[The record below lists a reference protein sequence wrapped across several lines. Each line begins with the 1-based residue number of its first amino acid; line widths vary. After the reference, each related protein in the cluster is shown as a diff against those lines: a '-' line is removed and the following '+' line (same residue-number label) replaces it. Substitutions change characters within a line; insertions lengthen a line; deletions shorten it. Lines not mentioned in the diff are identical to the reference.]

1 VSEGLYNPVSAARA
15 AHARTR
21 KGLMIAIGVSIFVHG
36 AGVAWAL
43 SSSTPAPKREV
54 QSAIPVQLVK
64 LGKKRDPN
72 MLPRLAAEPPP
83 PAPEA
88 VKLDTG
94 KAPAASSAP
103 RDRSKKT
110 DDKLSDAA
118 RRLLERDSALDRA
131 LERVEEPEG
140 DPDGDAAGTT
150 TDNTNAARGYEAQ
163 VARAL
168 KAKYSIPEA
177 IPAGQRQFLR
187 ARVVLY
193 LDASGLVSR
202 FEFLEQHPNRLFMGA
217 LETMLMSSLRLPP
230 PPASEAARYASDGL
244 EVAFSP

>member
-1 VSEGLYNPVSAARA
+1 MSEGLYNPVSAARA

-21 KGLMIAIGVSIFVHG
+21 KGLMIAIGVSVFVHG

-43 SSSTPAPKREV
+43 SSSTPEPKRAVE
-54 QSAIPVQLVK
+54 SAIPVQLVK

-103 RDRSKKT
+103 RDRPKKT

-118 RRLLERDSALDRA
+118 RRLPLCAGSGRVVRA
-131 LERVEEPEG
+131 WIRS
-140 DPDGDAAGTT
+140 
-150 TDNTNAARGYEAQ
+150 ARGEVLRRGGQ
-163 VARAL
+163 SGRSIAL
-168 KAKYSIPEA
+168 IVHDAVSASPGSTTVRPVSWSYR
-177 IPAGQRQFLR
+177 PALN
-187 ARVVLY
+187 
-193 LDASGLVSR
+193 ASGAHVIGS
-202 FEFLEQHPNRLFMGA
+202 
-217 LETMLMSSLRLPP
+217 T
-230 PPASEAARYASDGL
+230 AR
-244 EVAFSP
+244 PQR